1 MKSFLLGKQGYHNVL
16 SLEKRGLKLAR
27 TVIVFIFS
35 IIFSGLCF
43 ADGLTVAVASNA
55 QYVFEELKMVFE
67 TTEKIPLKGVI
78 GSSGKIV
85 SQIEQ
90 GAPFD
95 LFLSADMEYPQGLY
109 HKGLAPRRPEVYAYG
124 TLVLW
129 TGKKMDLS
137 AGLNILK
144 SPLIQKIA
152 LPNPKISPYGRQ
164 AVQVLK
170 QEGLYEE
177 VNKKIVYGESVA
189 QVNQFITLKAVDIG
203 FTAKSVVRSP
213 RMINQGWWMEI
224 DPETYEPIAQGVVIL
239 QHAQEHNLLAAE
251 KFYAFLFSSRAREI
265 YQKHGYVLP

>member
-109 HKGLAPRRPEVYAYG
+109 
-124 TLVLW
+124 
-129 TGKKMDLS
+129 
-137 AGLNILK
+137 
-144 SPLIQKIA
+144 
-152 LPNPKISPYGRQ
+152 
-164 AVQVLK
+164 
-170 QEGLYEE
+170 
-177 VNKKIVYGESVA
+177 
-189 QVNQFITLKAVDIG
+189 
-203 FTAKSVVRSP
+203 
-213 RMINQGWWMEI
+213 
-224 DPETYEPIAQGVVIL
+224 
-239 QHAQEHNLLAAE
+239 
-251 KFYAFLFSSRAREI
+251 
-265 YQKHGYVLP
+265 